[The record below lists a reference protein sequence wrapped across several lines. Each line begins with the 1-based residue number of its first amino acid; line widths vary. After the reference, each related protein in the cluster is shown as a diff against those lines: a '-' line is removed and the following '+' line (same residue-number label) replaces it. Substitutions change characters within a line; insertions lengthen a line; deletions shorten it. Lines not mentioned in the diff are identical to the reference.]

1 MRKLAAIVGGGF
13 DDDVD
18 EFKALFVSGLIVGG
32 VIDLDQRDGCA
43 QALENDA
50 RVPFARLLHIA
61 EIGQPAFGIH
71 TQQPELG
78 AVEFHRFEVVE
89 QLLAFARVEIGHGQS
104 LIEYRCEICDNCIC
118 PGGKSQRR
126 FMATFSVQEVTKYI
140 HELFDADS
148 VLSDARVRGEVSN
161 LTRAASG
168 HWYFSIKDAKAQLRC
183 VMFRGRAQYVRLDV
197 KAGDE
202 IIVRGRIS
210 VYDARGEYQL
220 YAESIE
226 AVGGIGDL
234 HAQFEAL
241 KAKLDAEGLFDAD
254 RKREIPVFPR
264 RIGIVTSPTAAA
276 YQDMLNVFRRRF
288 PMLEIILSPTLV
300 QGAEAPQQ
308 IVAALRRLEDI
319 EALDVVIVAR
329 GGGSLEDLWCFNDEA
344 VARAIA
350 ACGVPVISGIG
361 HEIDF
366 TIADFVADLRAPT
379 PSAAAEVATPN
390 RDDLLLD
397 LDRMDQT
404 VNGAFGGILRQKQL
418 ELRQAQQRLGYVS
431 PARTIE
437 GMGEKL
443 ASQRHLLRGSA
454 FGRLEK
460 LGDRLLARSR
470 LLDAA
475 DPRRILGRG
484 YAIVSDEAGTVVR
497 SAREV
502 HVNQRLGVR
511 FHEDQIKVRV
521 EN

>member
-1 MRKLAAIVGGGF
+1 MG
-13 DDDVD
+13 
-18 EFKALFVSGLIVGG
+18 
-32 VIDLDQRDGCA
+32 
-43 QALENDA
+43 
-50 RVPFARLLHIA
+50 
-61 EIGQPAFGIH
+61 
-71 TQQPELG
+71 
-78 AVEFHRFEVVE
+78 
-89 QLLAFARVEIGHGQS
+89 
-104 LIEYRCEICDNCIC
+104 
-118 PGGKSQRR
+118 
-126 FMATFSVQEVTKYI
+126 TFSVREVTQYI

-148 VLSDARVRGEVSN
+148 VLSDVRVRGEVSN
-161 LTRAASG
+161 LTKAASG

-202 IIVRGRIS
+202 IIVQGRIS

-226 AVGGIGDL
+226 AVGGVGDL

-300 QGAEAPQQ
+300 QGAEAPRQ
-308 IVAALRRLEDI
+308 IVAALTRLNSLA
-319 EALDVVIVAR
+319 ALDIVIVAR

-379 PSAAAEVATPN
+379 PSAAAELATPN

-404 VNGAFGGILRQKQL
+404 LNGAFGGGLRDKQGKLRQSQG
-418 ELRQAQQRLGYVS
+418 RLGYVS

-437 GMGEKL
+437 QLREQL
-443 ASQRHLLRGSA
+443 ASLRRLLRGSA
-454 FGRLEK
+454 FGRLER
-460 LGDRLLARSR
+460 LGDRLQTNAR
-470 LLDAA
+470 LLDGA
-475 DPRRILGRG
+475 DPRRILARG

-502 HVNQRLGVR
+502 QQNQRLGVR
-511 FHEDQIKVRV
+511 FREDQIKVRV

>member
-1 MRKLAAIVGGGF
+1 MG
-13 DDDVD
+13 
-18 EFKALFVSGLIVGG
+18 
-32 VIDLDQRDGCA
+32 
-43 QALENDA
+43 
-50 RVPFARLLHIA
+50 
-61 EIGQPAFGIH
+61 
-71 TQQPELG
+71 
-78 AVEFHRFEVVE
+78 
-89 QLLAFARVEIGHGQS
+89 
-104 LIEYRCEICDNCIC
+104 
-118 PGGKSQRR
+118 
-126 FMATFSVQEVTKYI
+126 TFSVQELTQYI

-148 VLSDARVRGEVSN
+148 VLSDVRVRGEVSN
-161 LTRAASG
+161 LTKAASG

-183 VMFRGRAQYVRLDV
+183 VMFRGRARYVRLDV

-202 IIVRGRIS
+202 IIVQGRIS

-220 YAESIE
+220 YADSIE
-226 AVGGIGDL
+226 AVGGVGDL

-241 KAKLDAEGLFDAD
+241 KAKLDAEGLFDAE
-254 RKREIPVFPR
+254 RKREIPGFPR

-276 YQDMLNVFRRRF
+276 YQDMLNIFRRRF

-300 QGAEAPQQ
+300 QGAGAPGQ
-308 IVAALRRLEDI
+308 IVSALQRLDSVAE
-319 EALDVVIVAR
+319 LDVVIVAR
-329 GGGSLEDLWCFNDEA
+329 GGGSLEDLWCFNDEM

-366 TIADFVADLRAPT
+366 TIADFVADVRAPT

-397 LDRMDQT
+397 LDRMDQALS
-404 VNGAFGGILRQKQL
+404 GAFGGILREKQG
-418 ELRQAQQRLGYVS
+418 EMQQAQQQLSYVS

-437 GMGEKL
+437 QMGEKM
-443 ASQRHLLRGSA
+443 ASLRHLLRRSA
-454 FGRLEK
+454 FGRLER
-460 LGDRLLARSR
+460 LGDRLQAKTR

-475 DPRRILGRG
+475 DPRQILARG

-502 HVNQRLGVR
+502 QQNQRLGVR
-511 FHEDQIKVRV
+511 FHEDHIKVRV